1 MLKVLLMLIGFDVVM
16 GLTCGLVYKDLNSRV
31 GLIGLIKHST
41 VILIVLAF
49 KYITTELNYLEY
61 LPLMMI
67 FYIIQYSLSILENAY
82 CLGVPVPKIL
92 LVRLRD
98 YQESEGLE
106 KWEK

>member
-1 MLKVLLMLIGFDVVM
+1 MLKVLLMLIGFDIVM

-31 GLIGLIKHST
+31 GLIGLIKHSM

-49 KYITTELNYLEY
+49 KFISIELGFTEY
-61 LPLMMI
+61 LALIKI